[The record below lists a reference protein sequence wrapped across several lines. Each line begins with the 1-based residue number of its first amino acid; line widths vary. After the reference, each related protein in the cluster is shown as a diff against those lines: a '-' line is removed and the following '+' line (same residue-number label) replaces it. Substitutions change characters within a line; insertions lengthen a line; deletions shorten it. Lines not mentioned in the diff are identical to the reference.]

1 MRLIDESHK
10 KLTCLQC
17 GKSWGRRYDQDPRNC
32 HFCKSKRWNK
42 EGPGRNILYGRFLG
56 ILMSL
61 IAQETDQC
69 IEWPFARVTDNY
81 GTIALNNKS
90 YRTTHV
96 SWEIANKL
104 PVPEGKKVCHSCD
117 NPPCINPRHLFV
129 ATQLKNMQ
137 DCKEK
142 NRLARGE
149 HHGLAKLTE
158 EAVREI
164 RRAVGKTDVELSK
177 QFNVARTTINAIRI
191 GKTWTHVA

>member
-1 MRLIDESHK
+1 
-10 KLTCLQC
+10 
-17 GKSWGRRYDQDPRNC
+17 
-32 HFCKSKRWNK
+32 
-42 EGPGRNILYGRFLG
+42 
-56 ILMSL
+56 
-61 IAQETDQC
+61 
-69 IEWPFARVTDNY
+69 
-81 GTIALNNKS
+81 
-90 YRTTHV
+90 
-96 SWEIANKL
+96 
-104 PVPEGKKVCHSCD
+104 
-117 NPPCINPRHLFV
+117 
-129 ATQLKNMQ
+129 MQ